1 MSGDSRAP
9 AGSVRP
15 GPTTDGALLWY
26 FAYGSNLDPRTF
38 LGRRGMR
45 PRDAQVAM
53 LVDFRLT
60 FDLPVGPGERGVAN
74 LLPAP
79 GDDVHGVVYEISP
92 AQAVHLDRTEGAPR
106 SYHRTDVEL
115 CTPAGERLQAFTY
128 VSPHRSEGRK
138 PSQRYMALL
147 LRGAQHHGLPRAYL
161 ARLREFELAVDER
174 NLQLELFP
182 RDES

>member
-1 MSGDSRAP
+1 MQTHRSW
-9 AGSVRP
+9 
-15 GPTTDGALLWY
+15 LWY

-45 PRDAQVAM
+45 PRDAQLAI

-79 GDDVHGVVYEISP
+79 GDDVHGVAYEISP
-92 AQAVHLDRTEGAPR
+92 AQAVHLDRSEGAPR
-106 SYHRTDVEL
+106 SYRRTDVEL
-115 CTPAGERLQAFTY
+115 CTPGGEQLRGFTY
-128 VSPHRSEGRK
+128 VSSHRAEGRK
-138 PSQRYMALL
+138 PSSRYMGLL

-161 ARLREFELAVDER
+161 ARLREIELAVDER
-174 NLQLELFP
+174 NPQLELFP
-182 RDES
+182 RDET